1 MAGMNTILGRE
12 RGWPVQAKPGLKARD
27 PAGGGVEPR
36 FGDPQRRLE
45 GIPQPDWRDQ
55 YGAGVTPQ
63 LYVRLEI

>member
-55 YGAGVTPQ
+55 
-63 LYVRLEI
+63 